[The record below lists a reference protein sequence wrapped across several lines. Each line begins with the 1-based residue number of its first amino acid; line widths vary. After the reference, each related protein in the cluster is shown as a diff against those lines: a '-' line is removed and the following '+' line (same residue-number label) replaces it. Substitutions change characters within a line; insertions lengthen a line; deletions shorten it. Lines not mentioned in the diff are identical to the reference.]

1 MQKLADK
8 VSFAIDIL
16 RYIADDNVLDSEF
29 DKRGISIAT
38 GMRLEDKYD
47 YFSRADIKQNMVD
60 IFSCASKL
68 KKQMQDD
75 NESIATN
82 IYTQR
87 VPVELQFD
95 KDANNDGLKP
105 GDFKKLVDL
114 KTKQIMASTDEAK
127 AKVEE
132 TIENAASD
140 KQFEVVRAQMMRDKI
155 TAL

>member
-1 MQKLADK
+1 MQKLVDK

-105 GDFKKLVDL
+105 SDFKKLVDL